1 MILFPYIIIII
12 MYIYYALINAL
23 NAHNHIMHINLNI
36 VFYTHVEDSPTKMVY
51 IRHYMDIHPHTHT
64 HTCAHTHTHTYTHS
78 MAMTVAEMGVSY

>member
-1 MILFPYIIIII
+1 

-36 VFYTHVEDSPTKMVY
+36 VFCTHVEDSPTEMVY

-64 HTCAHTHTHTYTHS
+64 HMCSHTHTYTHS